1 MSNTQYASF
10 SFYALILIVGIIA
23 IAIILSRMENILGK
37 IMRDFKDLIKTRAS
51 VVILITSI
59 FVWTSDI
66 LVTHFIMLSFG
77 VSILPLVVLAVSIA
91 NISKI
96 VPLTPGGIG
105 TYEVVMTG
113 ILALSVD
120 RDLALTTSLIDHALK
135 NIITLFL
142 GVIAL
147 TALNVRLKD
156 LRKS

>member
-1 MSNTQYASF
+1 VNS
-10 SFYALILIVGIIA
+10 
-23 IAIILSRMENILGK
+23 K
-37 IMRDFKDLIKTRAS
+37 
-51 VVILITSI
+51 
-59 FVWTSDI
+59 
-66 LVTHFIMLSFG
+66 
-77 VSILPLVVLAVSIA
+77 A